1 MAKVYLAY
9 SLMGRLSLFFASAV
23 GTVLATIG
31 TNTKYVAVTVAV
43 STAVSR
49 WLFSTM
55 VEEQR
60 ENYERAV
67 SELTCAKLRWEAL
80 PNEQRSQQAMR
91 DRLVLNVERFIE
103 ACLPPQTSMLR
114 VKDEA
119 PQSEPADIGVTTK
132 SIAMELSPTE
142 KASSTGDALSFKQ
155 LAEGADLVK
164 EMPEELKL
172 LFCPKLVTVQEHLG
186 GLPLEDI
193 KQFLKQIGATI
204 TKVNDTEHCIVN
216 ATNYRYLCRMV
227 AIAHEVAIAKEG
239 DINEEGGGSRVANA

>member
-1 MAKVYLAY
+1 
-9 SLMGRLSLFFASAV
+9 
-23 GTVLATIG
+23 
-31 TNTKYVAVTVAV
+31 
-43 STAVSR
+43 
-49 WLFSTM
+49 
-55 VEEQR
+55 
-60 ENYERAV
+60 
-67 SELTCAKLRWEAL
+67 
-80 PNEQRSQQAMR
+80 MR
-91 DRLVLNVERFIE
+91 DRLVLNVEGFIE

-142 KASSTGDALSFKQ
+142 KPSSTGDALSFKQ

-216 ATNYRYLCRMV
+216 ATNYWYLCRMV
-227 AIAHEVAIAKEG
+227 AIAHEVAIVKEG

>member
-1 MAKVYLAY
+1 
-9 SLMGRLSLFFASAV
+9 
-23 GTVLATIG
+23 
-31 TNTKYVAVTVAV
+31 
-43 STAVSR
+43 
-49 WLFSTM
+49 M

-91 DRLVLNVERFIE
+91 DRLVLNVEGFIE

-155 LAEGADLVK
+155 LAEGADLVTRSLPRPLLALYGVSR
-164 EMPEELKL
+164 ERIAAERAKL
-172 LFCPKLVTVQEHLG
+172 SHSEFV
-186 GLPLEDI
+186 
-193 KQFLKQIGATI
+193 
-204 TKVNDTEHCIVN
+204 
-216 ATNYRYLCRMV
+216 
-227 AIAHEVAIAKEG
+227 
-239 DINEEGGGSRVANA
+239 